1 MSDFQKYLDSSLVN
15 GLRGIY
21 KNHWSQV
28 CDLKIS
34 CGDGETVIA
43 PKLILAV
50 HSDYF
55 SALLKHDSE
64 TATISLPQFDSP
76 SVAFVI
82 KSLVDFNEN
91 DFDDVEL
98 GLVVRVADYFQM
110 KELVVIVSDVIIRK
124 LATENL
130 QDVLDLNQMI
140 HSPSLEEG
148 CVSFMKTN
156 VQEIFKS
163 QEPLLKSLTNA
174 MLLKTFSQPWILLQ
188 DQFGRQCDIIE
199 TTVHLFYILNQILTA
214 SGRIEDLPEF
224 LRHCFK
230 IEYLYYFFTKD
241 YDKVFSPLFR
251 GEPSNKQIRDKITN
265 IHGCILPRKLDI
277 GTPVK
282 STIKKN
288 NIDLKQLVLFNC
300 QMPEFES
307 TLDACTFAK
316 TGKSYDHEDHYYQC
330 LTCDMNNIWDGIR
343 RGGHSICS
351 PCIRICHS
359 DHNVKYAKFG
369 KHFCECG
376 ERGKEICQALRGK
389 LSLDFESRLSIF
401 YLFMFARSLN
411 HLFLQH
417 YRLTSSLSWSYISL
431 DSCST
436 VWSGY

>member
-1 MSDFQKYLDSSLVN
+1 MSGFQKYLDSSLVN

-21 KNHWSQV
+21 RNHWSQV

-55 SALLKHDSE
+55 SALLKHDSK

-199 TTVHLFYILNQILTA
+199 TTVHF
-214 SGRIEDLPEF
+214 
-224 LRHCFK
+224 
-230 IEYLYYFFTKD
+230 
-241 YDKVFSPLFR
+241 FR
-251 GEPSNKQIRDKITN
+251 GPCPIP
-265 IHGCILPRKLDI
+265 GLY
-277 GTPVK
+277 
-282 STIKKN
+282 
-288 NIDLKQLVLFNC
+288 
-300 QMPEFES
+300 
-307 TLDACTFAK
+307 
-316 TGKSYDHEDHYYQC
+316 YDHE
-330 LTCDMNNIWDGIR
+330 
-343 RGGHSICS
+343 SI
-351 PCIRICHS
+351 
-359 DHNVKYAKFG
+359 
-369 KHFCECG
+369 
-376 ERGKEICQALRGK
+376 
-389 LSLDFESRLSIF
+389 
-401 YLFMFARSLN
+401 
-411 HLFLQH
+411 
-417 YRLTSSLSWSYISL
+417 
-431 DSCST
+431 
-436 VWSGY
+436 SGT